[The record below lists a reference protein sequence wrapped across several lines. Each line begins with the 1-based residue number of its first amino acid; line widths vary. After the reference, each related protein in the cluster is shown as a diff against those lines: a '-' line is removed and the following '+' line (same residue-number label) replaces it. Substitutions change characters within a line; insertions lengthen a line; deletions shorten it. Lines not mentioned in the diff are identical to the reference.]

1 METYDCQS
9 TTLYPKAQFHFQ
21 MAGSSN
27 KALLE
32 VCVEIPPLAEEAP
45 LGFSSRLRERDLPTV
60 VGMGINLYLKFGGLG
75 FC

>member
-1 METYDCQS
+1 
-9 TTLYPKAQFHFQ
+9 